1 MLIGRVADNTLAHLV
16 SKDSRF
22 ASNALSFE
30 FHNTVKDGFNFTGE
44 TFQEGRLKRLEI
56 LPIKMIRHDND
67 RIDPKRKNAIS
78 HRRKQFANA
87 SYIEEEYPHKLNL
100 YTVPPTAEITLEEFE
115 QWAIDRLR
123 STPYHKQILYM
134 TLSLTY
140 PLVLAELEACSFR
153 NKTPAETEA
162 HIRPLLD
169 KYLPLSANS
178 SARGN
183 PKDER
188 LKRERKKDHYSHF
201 ILRLAFSSTE
211 DLRRRFGRIESA
223 LFRLRFQNDDGT
235 EKQDFVKSLDL
246 NWQGVPEEEKKELAP
261 QLLAATPGMKKQEVE
276 EGGWFKVDWET
287 VPELVES
294 RKVFIK
300 RGVAYVPV
308 REQLSM
314 VLAEFSARLDKGLEV
329 FG

>member
-1 MLIGRVADNTLAHLV
+1 
-16 SKDSRF
+16 
-22 ASNALSFE
+22 
-30 FHNTVKDGFNFTGE
+30 
-44 TFQEGRLKRLEI
+44 
-56 LPIKMIRHDND
+56 MIRYDNN

-78 HRRKQFANA
+78 YRRKQFANA
-87 SYIEEEYPHKLNL
+87 TYTEPEYPHRLNL

-123 STPYHKQILYM
+123 STSNHKQDLYM
-134 TLSLTY
+134 TPLTY
-140 PLVLAELEACSFR
+140 TSVLAELEACSFR

-169 KYLPLSANS
+169 KYLPLSTNS
-178 SARGN
+178 SARGD

-188 LKRERKKDHYSHF
+188 LKHERRKDHYSHF

-235 EKQDFVKSLDL
+235 ERQDFVKSLDL
-246 NWQGVPEEEKKELAP
+246 NWQGVPEEEKKELVP
-261 QLLAATPGMKKQEVE
+261 QLLAATPGIKKQEVE
-276 EGGWFKVDWET
+276 EAGWFKVDWET

-300 RGVAYVPV
+300 RGIAYVPV